1 MKTPLLLT
9 LGLAASTLC
18 AQMRVVALP
27 SKSPLVTFRIVFMT
41 GAASDAAGKEG
52 AASLTAAL
60 LAEGGT
66 RELTYKQI
74 VDAMF
79 PMATSVSQQVDKE
92 MTTFSA
98 TTHLDNL
105 EAFYKLFRAMLL
117 EPAWRP
123 DDCERLRDDAINF
136 LRVSLRGNNDEELG
150 KEVLYNEIYA
160 GHPYGHH
167 NAGVVSALRKLTVAD
182 LQQFYRTH
190 YTQAGLV
197 IGIAGGYPEEFLARM
212 KRDFEKL
219 PKGRPAS
226 LKLPAPKPVQGIR
239 VTMIEKD
246 TRSVAYSLGFPI
258 EVKRGDPDYPALLL
272 AQSYLGQHRLSGGRL
287 YERLRQVRGLNYG
300 DYAYIEYFPRGMFQF
315 EPDPNLARQ
324 QQIFQVWI
332 RPVEPATAHFAL
344 RLTLFELSKFVNEGL
359 SQEAF
364 ERTRMFLTKYVNL
377 LTKTKRAELG
387 YAIDSRYYGIPDYN
401 SYIKSSLAKLTL
413 ADVNRAIR
421 RHFQAG
427 NLDLVIVA
435 KNCEDLK
442 KRLLSN
448 QPSPMTYNSPKPKE
462 VLDEDKLIETWKI
475 NLKPEA
481 IKIVPVDKVF
491 E

>member
-1 MKTPLLLT
+1 MKTLLLLT

-117 EPAWRP
+117 EPGWRP